1 MNNENK
7 LYVLQAPMLYA
18 VLGFA
23 FLLSLHF
30 STKKIIRKLKISFV
44 TLKKGMLEVMV
55 NPLQPCVAFQY
66 PLKTSENLKV
76 F

>member
-7 LYVLQAPMLYA
+7 LYVLQAPILYA

-30 STKKIIRKLKISFV
+30 STKKIIRKLKIFICDV
-44 TLKKGMLEVMV
+44 KKGQVG
-55 NPLQPCVAFQY
+55 
-66 PLKTSENLKV
+66 SDG
-76 F
+76 